1 MARYTSLLTF
11 GLLLLLDVVVLQQL
25 LWLRCGRA
33 SASDITTKHF
43 SKKCIGIIIIG
54 RGASRPNDIGT
65 IGRMVAPDA
74 TGLQFE
80 SSRQTAIFKEHLCAL
95 GRIDY
100 NTIHKRGRNW
110 PIT

>member
-43 SKKCIGIIIIG
+43 SKK
-54 RGASRPNDIGT
+54 
-65 IGRMVAPDA
+65 
-74 TGLQFE
+74 
-80 SSRQTAIFKEHLCAL
+80 
-95 GRIDY
+95 
-100 NTIHKRGRNW
+100 
-110 PIT
+110 